1 MPMEAWFLR
10 NSSRLAIGII
20 IAAFI
25 VRVVYAG
32 SCFMNGDEAQHFN
45 AARPGGWLETYKAS
59 HMLAHPPLFILVLHA
74 FLLLG
79 RTELILRSPSL
90 IAGTFALWLTFVWIR
105 RCLGGIA
112 ALGGL
117 LFMALSPAA
126 ISAATEVRQYGLLL
140 FFVCGALYAT
150 ERAFTEHSTR
160 WAMVQGLFLIAA
172 LLTHYT
178 ALVVIISLAFYGL
191 LRWILDRTFGRIML
205 TIIATQLVIA
215 AVFGWLYFDHIRQ
228 SPVFSSLSLSYLVPS
243 YYLPGSETFLGF
255 LRRALFWTFSR
266 VSTVKVALL
275 SIAGFG
281 VGVAALLADRTKAR
295 RPLAFLIAVPFAVGL
310 AAAVAHV
317 FPFAGS
323 RHQTY
328 LLPFIAMGFSSA
340 LGLVKRHL
348 APVLLLVGA
357 AAAPI
362 WILRVPPDSGPW
374 IQSVRDMSSA
384 ISYLHQEIPLGA
396 PIIVD
401 DQTRFI
407 LAYYLGRDD
416 AGLYIPSSGL
426 DNGRIVGGY
435 RLYEP
440 SSYVWSF
447 SPNGAFTQEKE
458 TARSMALPPGTPIWF
473 VSVNNV
479 SFASQFPKESIRRA
493 GEFGKIS
500 IIETAVDQPLLG
512 STGHVM

>member
-1 MPMEAWFLR
+1 MRMEAWFFR

-20 IAAFI
+20 IAAFV

-32 SCFMNGDEAQHFN
+32 SCFMNGDEAQHFI
-45 AARPGGWLETYKAS
+45 AARPDGWLETYKAS
-59 HMLAHPPLFILVLHA
+59 HLLAHPPLFILVLHA
-74 FLLLG
+74 VLILG

-105 RCLGGIA
+105 RCLSGIA

-117 LFMALSPAA
+117 VFMGLSPAA

-140 FFVCGALYAT
+140 FFVCCSLYAT
-150 ERAFTEHSTR
+150 ERAFTERSTR
-160 WAMVQGLFLIAA
+160 WAMVQGLFLVAA

-178 ALVVIISLAFYGL
+178 ALVVIVSLAFYGL
-191 LRWILDRTFGRIML
+191 LRWILDRTLGRMML
-205 TIIATQLVIA
+205 TIIATQLIIA
-215 AVFGWLYFDHIRQ
+215 AVFGWLYFDHIRE
-228 SPVFSSLSLSYLVPS
+228 SPVFSSSSLFYLTPS
-243 YYLPGSETFLGF
+243 FYLPGNETFLGF
-255 LRRALFWTFSR
+255 LWRALFGTFTHI
-266 VSTVKVALL
+266 STQKVALIL
-275 SIAGFG
+275 MVGFG
-281 VGVAALLADRTKAR
+281 VGVVALLAGRTKAL
-295 RPLAFLIAVPFAVGL
+295 RPIAFLITVPFAVGL

-328 LLPFIAMGFSSA
+328 LLPFIAMGFSAA

-362 WILRVPPDSGPW
+362 WILRVPPDNGPW

-384 ISYLHQEIPLGA
+384 ISYLHQEIPRGA
-396 PIIVD
+396 PIFVD

-416 AGLYIPSSGL
+416 ASLYIPSSGL

-440 SSYVWSF
+440 SSYVWTF
-447 SPNGAFTQEKE
+447 SPNEAFAQVNE
-458 TARSMALPPGTPIWF
+458 TARSMTLPPGTPIWI
-473 VSVNNV
+473 VSVYV
-479 SFASQFPKESIRRA
+479 DSFASQFPKESIRRA
-493 GEFGKIS
+493 EEFGKIS
-500 IIETAVDQPLLG
+500 IIETAVDQPR
-512 STGHVM
+512 SAAPPM